1 MKNNISP
8 LTIDNLRVA
17 VADATTEISAKYP
30 AFDLFDQ
37 RRDHSVTYQN
47 FSLAVCFLATNTR
60 QLKNNSSAGINRP
73 VSIAV
78 INADSKKTLAGQ
90 TVWIT
95 IGRGTVSKPMR
106 FDLPICA
113 DEISFDSAFTVIVTD
128 ELTRVTLAH
137 KQIIF
142 FDERDYT
149 YPIASDWVVDGAS
162 VSPYCLT
169 RRFRAI
175 KSDPLV
181 FNKVRF
187 DLTRLNKY
195 HVNEFPEMEIRIFF
209 PDGSVKRSF
218 CNVGFDDFDSCDMGK
233 YHAEMRFEA
242 SEEAMGVCYAEVLC
256 LEQVIS
262 GFVFSTDDEPDEGIW
277 SGEQLGIMND
287 YSTESYAL
295 RYAELKSTLSENND
309 DKSLFSD
316 TDFEEALENFI
327 SSQITADNDDL
338 ECSDNRELEVDSKT
352 GSIGN
357 TKEEV
362 SFSSAISNLTGLKSV
377 KEKLLAYEKL
387 VIFNKKRAE
396 CNLPTLKLPL
406 HAMFWGSP
414 GTGKTTVAKRMGWML
429 RHVGVLSKGHV
440 VIKERATLLG
450 PNYSCEETNTLAAIE
465 EAQGGILFIDEAY
478 QLYQPNDPR
487 DPGKFVIEALMTAL
501 ADESNRDWMLIL
513 AGYTDEMKHMFE
525 MNPGLK
531 SRIPES
537 NIYIFD
543 DFTENELMEIAERY
557 FVRNRYLMTED
568 AKTALSIRLGNDYRN
583 RNRGFGNARHVIN
596 MIQTEILP
604 SIASRVFD
612 MENPDVEALS
622 QILSC
627 DIPKPQNLVQGSRPK
642 IGYCA

>member
-1 MKNNISP
+1 M
-8 LTIDNLRVA
+8 
-17 VADATTEISAKYP
+17 
-30 AFDLFDQ
+30 
-37 RRDHSVTYQN
+37 
-47 FSLAVCFLATNTR
+47 
-60 QLKNNSSAGINRP
+60 
-73 VSIAV
+73 
-78 INADSKKTLAGQ
+78 
-90 TVWIT
+90 
-95 IGRGTVSKPMR
+95 
-106 FDLPICA
+106 
-113 DEISFDSAFTVIVTD
+113 
-128 ELTRVTLAH
+128 
-137 KQIIF
+137 
-142 FDERDYT
+142 
-149 YPIASDWVVDGAS
+149 
-162 VSPYCLT
+162 
-169 RRFRAI
+169 
-175 KSDPLV
+175 
-181 FNKVRF
+181 
-187 DLTRLNKY
+187 
-195 HVNEFPEMEIRIFF
+195 
-209 PDGSVKRSF
+209 
-218 CNVGFDDFDSCDMGK
+218 
-233 YHAEMRFEA
+233 
-242 SEEAMGVCYAEVLC
+242 
-256 LEQVIS
+256 
-262 GFVFSTDDEPDEGIW
+262 
-277 SGEQLGIMND
+277 
-287 YSTESYAL
+287 
-295 RYAELKSTLSENND
+295 
-309 DKSLFSD
+309 
-316 TDFEEALENFI
+316 
-327 SSQITADNDDL
+327 
-338 ECSDNRELEVDSKT
+338 
-352 GSIGN
+352 
-357 TKEEV
+357 
-362 SFSSAISNLTGLKSV
+362 
-377 KEKLLAYEKL
+377 
-387 VIFNKKRAE
+387 IFNKKRAE